1 MNAIANTCKRLIEK
15 GRTTGMKE
23 KLSQFLAF
31 GQLTV
36 EEYGTLMKLLESGK
50 TAK

>member
-15 GRTTGMKE
+15 GRTKGMAE

-36 EEYGTLMKLLESGK
+36 EEYEELMKLLESDK